1 MEDNEEISKLREE
14 LYNPEINKQRK
25 RYLEDLLTNREKIKH
40 SPSKYFERYC
50 IENPWESECRIYDL

>member
-25 RYLEDLLTNREKIKH
+25 RYLEDLLSNRDKIKDT
-40 SPSKYFERYC
+40 PAKYFERFC
-50 IENPWESECRIYDL
+50 IENPWEPECRIYDL